1 MPGRNHRH
9 IGQCLPLEKLHLSG
23 PQLSLP
29 VQDHRRQP
37 VPYSTFDVDVLT
49 VTELSGFVV
58 ESHLCDPAYDDPVF
72 VAQLVTLIAESV
84 PWLDVQPFYLGVVSV
99 FQNEE
104 TSPGSVTTVFAGH
117 H

>member
-1 MPGRNHRH
+1 MFSSGKASPVWTSIISTG
-9 IGQCLPLEKLHLSG
+9 SG
-23 PQLSLP
+23 PSQAE
-29 VQDHRRQP
+29 P